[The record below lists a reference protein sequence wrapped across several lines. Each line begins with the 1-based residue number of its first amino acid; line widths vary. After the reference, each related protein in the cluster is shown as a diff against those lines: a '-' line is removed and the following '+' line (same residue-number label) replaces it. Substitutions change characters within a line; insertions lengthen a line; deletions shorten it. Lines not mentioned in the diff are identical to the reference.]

1 MEQKKAVN
9 LRSVEAL
16 QIFDSRD
23 NPTIACRMNLSDGNA
38 VWFKVPSGAS
48 TGEKEALELRDND
61 PKKYRG
67 KGVSKAIRNISD
79 AISPAI
85 KGLRVDR
92 VRQDE
97 FDSILIELDGTPN
110 KSKLGA
116 NAILAVSGA
125 FARAKA
131 HTEGCSLWKRF
142 AMSNKRMPV
151 PQFNVLNAGKHAD
164 TGFEVQET
172 MVVPVGAESFSE
184 AMEMG
189 TNVWHALKSVLKKQ
203 GNSTGRGD
211 EGGFV
216 NPFDSI
222 DKTAEAVLEAVG
234 KCGYAPGTDIA
245 LAFDGAFSEISGKDL
260 KDEAAA
266 PDDKT
271 YHFGGRRAAPEEI
284 VEFWAEKAELYP
296 IISIEDGVG
305 EKDTEGWKLLTKRLG
320 SKVQLVLDDYICT
333 NPAIIRQAIKD
344 GLGNSHLIKLN
355 QIGTVT
361 ETIEAMALTTKSGK
375 TNVLSHRS
383 GETEDDFIGQFAM
396 HEGISQIK
404 SGSSGSERMAK
415 YNALLAI
422 EHELGPEAEYRGLGA
437 FPKSVQ
443 SNWSDK

>member
-1 MEQKKAVN
+1 MKKEKALY

-38 VWFKVPSGAS
+38 VWFRVPSGAS
-48 TGEKEALELRDND
+48 TGDKEAIELRDND

-67 KGVSKAIRNISD
+67 KGVSKAIRNISGV
-79 AISPAI
+79 ISPAI
-85 KGLRVDR
+85 KGLRIDKVQ
-92 VRQDE
+92 QDE
-97 FDSILIELDGTPN
+97 FDHILIELDGTPN
-110 KSKLGA
+110 KSKIGA

-131 HTEGCSLWKRF
+131 HTEGQSLWKHF
-142 AMSNKRMPV
+142 AFSNTKLPV
-151 PQFNVLNAGKHAD
+151 PQFNVLNAGRHAD
-164 TGFEVQET
+164 SGFEVQET
-172 MVVPVGAESFSE
+172 MVIPVGAGSFSE

-189 TNVWHALKSVLKKQ
+189 TNVWHALKSLLKNQ

-216 NPFDSI
+216 NPFHGI
-222 DKTAEAVLEAVG
+222 DKTANVVLEAIG
-234 KCGYAPGTDIA
+234 KCGYTPGTDIA
-245 LAFDGAFSEISGKDL
+245 LAFDGAFSEIFGKDL
-260 KDEAAA
+260 KGETAA
-266 PDDKT
+266 PDDNS
-271 YHFGGRRAAPEEI
+271 YHFGGTHMAPEEI
-284 VEFWAEKAELYP
+284 VEFWAEKVERYP

-320 SKVQLVLDDYICT
+320 AKVQLVLDDYICT

-361 ETIEAMALTTKSGK
+361 ETIEAMALTAKSGK
-375 TNVLSHRS
+375 TSVLSHRS

-396 HEGISQIK
+396 HEGICQIK

-422 EHELGPEAEYRGLGA
+422 EHELGSEAEYRGLSA
-437 FPKSVQ
+437 FPKPVRSE
-443 SNWSDK
+443 WSD

>member
-1 MEQKKAVN
+1 MGQTKAIS

-16 QIFDSRD
+16 QIYDSRD

-48 TGEKEALELRDND
+48 TGEKEALELRDNS
-61 PKKYRG
+61 PGKYRG
-67 KGVSKAIRNISD
+67 KGVSKAIRNITGV
-79 AISPAI
+79 ISPAI
-85 KGLRVDR
+85 KGLSMDE

-97 FDSILIELDGTPN
+97 FDRILIGLDGTPN

-131 HTEGCSLWKRF
+131 HAEGVGLWKHF
-142 AMSNKRMPV
+142 AMSNTKMPV
-151 PQFNVLNAGKHAD
+151 PQFNILNAGRHAD

-189 TNVWHALKSVLKKQ
+189 TNVWYALKSVLKSN
-203 GNSTGRGD
+203 GNPTGRGD

-222 DKTAEAVLEAVG
+222 DETAKAVLQAVG

-245 LAFDGAFSEISGKDL
+245 LAFDGAFSEIFGKDL
-260 KDEAAA
+260 KGETVS
-266 PDDKT
+266 PDDMT
-271 YHFGGRRAAPEEI
+271 YHFGGRHLTPEEI
-284 VEFWAEKAELYP
+284 VEFWAEKVELYP

-305 EKDTEGWKLLTKRLG
+305 ERDAEGWKLLTKRLG
-320 SKVQLVLDDYICT
+320 SKIQLVLDDYICT

-361 ETIEAMALTTKSGK
+361 ETIEAMTLTTESGK

-383 GETEDDFIGQFAM
+383 GETEDDFIGHFAM
-396 HEGISQIK
+396 HGGIGQIK

-422 EHELGPEAEYRGLGA
+422 EHELGPEAGYRGMNA
-437 FPKSVQ
+437 FPKGIKPV
-443 SNWSDK
+443 WGG